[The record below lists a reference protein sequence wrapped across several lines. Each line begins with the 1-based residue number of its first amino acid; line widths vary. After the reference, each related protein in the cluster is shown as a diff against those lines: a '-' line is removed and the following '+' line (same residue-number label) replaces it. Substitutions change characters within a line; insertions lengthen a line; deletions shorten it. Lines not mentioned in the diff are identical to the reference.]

1 MGCFQQ
7 FFSRQKLKANFG
19 TMGMPLRITFNDVD
33 YNFKVVNTEPI
44 TKKTTK
50 IPIIINGE
58 TIELIK
64 DTKGWISSTAK
75 QGIESDLIQAIGR
88 AIELRFRL

>member
-1 MGCFQQ
+1 
-7 FFSRQKLKANFG
+7 
-19 TMGMPLRITFNDVD
+19 MGMPLRITFNNVD

-44 TKKTTK
+44 TKATAK

-58 TIELIK
+58 NIDLVKENQ
-64 DTKGWISSTAK
+64 GWFGRSESSNISLA
-75 QGIESDLIQAIGR
+75 LVQAIGK